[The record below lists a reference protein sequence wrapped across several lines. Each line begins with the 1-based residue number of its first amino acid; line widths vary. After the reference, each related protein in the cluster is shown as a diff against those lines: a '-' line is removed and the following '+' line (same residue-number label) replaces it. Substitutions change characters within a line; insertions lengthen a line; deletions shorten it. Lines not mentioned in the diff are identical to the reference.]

1 MTPEEAASR
10 AAHPARGT
18 ARGLHAVADG
28 SGNPACSTC
37 GRPLMLMDARWV
49 HLDGS
54 RDHGGPATRRY
65 VLWLLSP
72 VEVDAEDADAAA
84 AAGPAAVHALL
95 HDAPG
100 ILEFDAQEVDD
111 DAGA

>member
-1 MTPEEAASR
+1 
-10 AAHPARGT
+10 
-18 ARGLHAVADG
+18 
-28 SGNPACSTC
+28 
-37 GRPLMLMDARWV
+37 MLLDARWV
-49 HLDGS
+49 HRTAEGAYVYEAHRPVPANGGLVEGPPVVGGS
-54 RDHGGPATRRY
+54 GGPATRRY

-95 HDAPG
+95 HDTPG

-111 DAGA
+111 D